1 MSKKVFQNQK
11 YQTCIDACNNCFE
24 ACEAC
29 ATECLREQ
37 DVKMMTEC
45 IQLCRE
51 CAEICASSSKLM
63 SMDSDYV
70 KQVCSLCADV
80 CDACSQEKKSI
91 KKWNTA
97 SSALKHVEDL
107 LKNVAKWLDKH
118 TTSKW
123 RNSRTD
129 MTVSRGRNVVCE
141 ECTFLPINRVL

>member
-1 MSKKVFQNQK
+1 MHVHKNV
-11 YQTCIDACNNCFE
+11 
-24 ACEAC
+24 
-29 ATECLREQ
+29 
-37 DVKMMTEC
+37 
-45 IQLCRE
+45 
-51 CAEICASSSKLM
+51 
-63 SMDSDYV
+63 
-70 KQVCSLCADV
+70 
-80 CDACSQEKKSI
+80 KSI

-141 ECTFLPINRVL
+141 ECTFLPIKLCPVIKPKKDDFMGRTVPSFWIASSIEEKEWNGGW